1 MKAPQMKKTPSALK
15 WMAETRG
22 RLAGALQA
30 CEQIHES
37 LSADLQALRQKLA
50 ASEAM
55 LASAETRRQGIT
67 ADLAAMDKAV
77 QLFDEGIDPSSI
89 QPINGWEGTYGKR
102 GALREFLMHTLKT
115 SAPAFLLTTE
125 LAVRAQTEF
134 CLVFEHNDARYRWH
148 RNSLRGALKI
158 LARQGLVERGP
169 DEGFGHNDPGSWR
182 WMPEAPKTLASL
194 RAT

>member
-1 MKAPQMKKTPSALK
+1 MKVPKMKRTPSALK
-15 WMAETRG
+15 WMAEKRG

-37 LSADLQALRQKLA
+37 LSADLKELQQKLEV
-50 ASEAM
+50 SEAM
-55 LASAETRRQGIT
+55 LASAETRRQRIKV
-67 ADLAAMDKAV
+67 DLAAMDQAV
-77 QLFDEGIDPSSI
+77 QLFDEGIDPANI
-89 QPINGWEGTYGKR
+89 QAINGWEGTYGKR
-102 GALREFLMHTLKT
+102 GALRGFLMHLLQ
-115 SAPAFLLTTE
+115 SNVPNFLLTTE
-125 LAVRAQTEF
+125 LAIRAQTEF

-182 WMPEAPKTLASL
+182 WTPDAPKTLASL
-194 RAT
+194 RTT